1 MHAEAVG
8 QDLSRKIHA
17 AEMALDHALID
28 VATLAAAL
36 PEARMRAGV
45 SGLTGQAAFDD
56 LAACMMALTQ
66 ARARLGGGHRT
77 LAALARRMGLETLA
91 AGPMDKPEDRPP
103 MNGSGRIHEN
113 MVNEK

>member
-1 MHAEAVG
+1 MHAELVG
-8 QDLSRKIHA
+8 RDLSRRLHA
-17 AEMALDHALID
+17 AEAALDHALIE

-45 SGLTGQAAFDD
+45 SGATGQAAFED
-56 LAACMMALTQ
+56 LAACLSALTQ
-66 ARARLGGGHRT
+66 ARGRLGGGHRT

-103 MNGSGRIHEN
+103 MDGSNGVRN
-113 MVNEK
+113 MVNQR